1 MNSQIE
7 LKYIDWGLNWLK
19 KERCKLM
26 KKVWK
31 ICHQYN
37 VEKIFKKT
45 QIQKTPFHAFLLGSF
60 GWNYIGQ
67 NTMKSYGCP
76 P

>member
-1 MNSQIE
+1 
-7 LKYIDWGLNWLK
+7 
-19 KERCKLM
+19 M

-45 QIQKTPFHAFLLGSF
+45 QIQKTPFHAFLLGIF